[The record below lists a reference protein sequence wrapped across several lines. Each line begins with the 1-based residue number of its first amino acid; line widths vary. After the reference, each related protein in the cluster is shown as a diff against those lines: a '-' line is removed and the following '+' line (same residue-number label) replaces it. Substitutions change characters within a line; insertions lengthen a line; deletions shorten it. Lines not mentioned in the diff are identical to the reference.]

1 MRMKALRRVLA
12 NRLDQ
17 GNGNAPSV
25 SRARQL
31 SAKGRIALGSLAATL
46 SVTCLLLF
54 IPTIHAFSGQDPAY
68 STDKSAQE
76 AQRKQYAEKV
86 GQSYNFAFGKGK
98 LSVPGNGA
106 VEGNTFLQPDAFPNA
121 SYCGHC
127 HQEAY
132 HQWQQSLHRNS
143 FRTPFYRA
151 SVNILLNTKGIQ
163 FTRHCDSCH
172 NPIAVLAGGLT
183 QESVVDRKFDQDG
196 LTCMTCHSIQQ
207 VQSTLGN
214 GGYVMGVPAVL
225 VDEKGNRM
233 PGIPPDSEILAHL
246 DRHSKAVMQDLLHKR
261 PSSAPHATR
270 PTCPRR

>member
-1 MRMKALRRVLA
+1 MRKLLQGRLSKRLNQAEGNNVFNTGLRPLARAGGIVL
-12 NRLDQ
+12 
-17 GNGNAPSV
+17 GV
-25 SRARQL
+25 L
-31 SAKGRIALGSLAATL
+31 SAACFVGSLCVFL
-46 SVTCLLLF
+46 PS
-54 IPTIHAFSGQDPAY
+54 IHAASDHAA
-68 STDKSAQE
+68 SDKDATDKNATYNTNPADQE
-76 AQRKQYAEKV
+76 ARRKAYADQV

-172 NPIAVLAGGLT
+172 NPIAVLAGW
-183 QESVVDRKFDQDG
+183 VR
-196 LTCMTCHSIQQ
+196 
-207 VQSTLGN
+207 
-214 GGYVMGVPAVL
+214 
-225 VDEKGNRM
+225 
-233 PGIPPDSEILAHL
+233 
-246 DRHSKAVMQDLLHKR
+246 
-261 PSSAPHATR
+261 
-270 PTCPRR
+270 